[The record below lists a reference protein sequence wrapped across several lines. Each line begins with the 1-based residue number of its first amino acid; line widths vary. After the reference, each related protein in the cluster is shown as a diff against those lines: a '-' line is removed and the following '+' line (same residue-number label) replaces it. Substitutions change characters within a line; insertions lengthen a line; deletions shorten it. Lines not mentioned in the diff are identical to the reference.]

1 MKLPNTFAALPV
13 DSNVD
18 SGVNFEKYVFFLVRS
33 YWLRKVTTYS
43 LKSLS
48 IPLPPIIDTTTSKRL
63 LVIHTPKEYNVQTAL
78 C

>member
-33 YWLRKVTTYS
+33 YWLRKVT
-43 LKSLS
+43 KG
-48 IPLPPIIDTTTSKRL
+48 
-63 LVIHTPKEYNVQTAL
+63 
-78 C
+78 